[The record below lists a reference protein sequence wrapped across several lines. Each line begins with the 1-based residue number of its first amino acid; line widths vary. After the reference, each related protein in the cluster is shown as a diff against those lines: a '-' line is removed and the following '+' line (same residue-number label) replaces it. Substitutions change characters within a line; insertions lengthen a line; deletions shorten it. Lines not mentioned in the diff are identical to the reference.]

1 VTEISCDPPSEIKS
15 SPSLWELFFIFFKIG
30 MQSFGGGAA
39 TFALICEANSK
50 YGWMEEDEFI
60 ETYAISQVAPGVN
73 LIKLTVLLGK
83 KIRGWSGL
91 LAATAGLVLP
101 TSLITIL
108 LTSAYTL
115 IKEQPLVRAAMRG
128 ILPATIGLTF
138 YISVSLGIPIFKK
151 ARRSGWT
158 ALLFTILLLIG
169 VVLLIIFTAVS
180 PVIVLFITGTIVML
194 YFSLM
199 NKAHPGAI
207 DEVVE

>member
-1 VTEISCDPPSEIKS
+1 MTESPGVPTSEVKP

-39 TFALICEANSK
+39 TFVLIHEACLK
-50 YGWMEEDEFI
+50 YGWKTEDEFL
-60 ETYAISQVAPGVN
+60 ETYVVSQVAPGVN
-73 LIKLTVLLGK
+73 LIKLTVLLGMK
-83 KIRGWSGL
+83 LRGWGGL

-108 LTSAYTL
+108 LTSGYTL
-115 IKEQPLVRAAMRG
+115 IKEQPVVQAAMRG

-158 ALLFTILLLIG
+158 YLLFIVLLLIG
-169 VVLLIIFTAVS
+169 VVFMIIFTEVS

-199 NKAHPGAI
+199 N
-207 DEVVE
+207 

>member
-1 VTEISCDPPSEIKS
+1 MTEIPCDPPSEIKPP
-15 SPSLWELFFIFFKIG
+15 PSLWELFFIFFKIG

-60 ETYAISQVAPGVN
+60 ETYAISQVAPGVT

-83 KIRGWSGL
+83 KLRGWGGL

-108 LTSAYTL
+108 LTSGYTL
-115 IKEQPLVRAAMRG
+115 IKDLPLVQAAMRG
-128 ILPATIGLTF
+128 VLPATIGLTF
-138 YISVSLGIPIFKK
+138 YISVTLGIPIFKK
-151 ARRSGWT
+151 ARRSGLST
-158 ALLFTILLLIG
+158 LLFTVLLLIG

-180 PVIVLFITGTIVML
+180 PVTVLFITGTIVML

-199 NKAHPGAI
+199 NKAHPGAT
-207 DEVVE
+207 DEVLK

>member
-1 VTEISCDPPSEIKS
+1 VTDSLGVPISDVKP

-39 TFALICEANSK
+39 TFALICEANNK
-50 YGWMEEDEFI
+50 YGWMEEDEFL
-60 ETYAISQVAPGVN
+60 ETYAISQVAPGVT

-83 KIRGWSGL
+83 KLRGWSGL

-115 IKEQPLVRAAMRG
+115 IKEQPVVQAAMRG

-138 YISVSLGIPIFKK
+138 YISVTLGIPIFKK

-158 ALLFTILLLIG
+158 TLLFTVLLLIG
-169 VVLLIIFTAVS
+169 VVLLIIFTAIS
-180 PVIVLFITGTIVML
+180 PVIVLFITGTMVML
-194 YFSLM
+194 YFNLV
-199 NKAHPGAI
+199 NKGHPGAI

>member
-158 ALLFTILLLIG
+158 ALLFTVLLLIG

>member
-1 VTEISCDPPSEIKS
+1 M
-15 SPSLWELFFIFFKIG
+15 WGLFFIFFKIG

-50 YGWMEEDEFI
+50 YGWMKEDEFI
-60 ETYAISQVAPGVN
+60 ETYAISQVAPGVT

-83 KIRGWSGL
+83 KLRGWRGL

-115 IKEQPLVRAAMRG
+115 IKEQPLVQAAMRG
-128 ILPATIGLTF
+128 VLPATIGLTF
-138 YISVSLGIPIFKK
+138 FISVSLGIPIFKK

-158 ALLFTILLLIG
+158 TLLFTVLLLIG
-169 VVLLIIFTAVS
+169 VVLLIIFTVVS

-194 YFSLM
+194 YFSLI
-199 NKAHPGAI
+199 NKGKPETT
-207 DEVVE
+207 DESVE